1 MHNAKQPD
9 CGARRWSIGLALV
22 AVTVGMAPAAR
33 ADVLELAP
41 NGNVTLK
48 ATDRNSTTRLMPS
61 VTATADTLELI
72 DESGLPAAALTLTGG
87 AVGPAE
93 YASMLDRAAAAHGLS
108 PALLEAV
115 VWQESRWRPSVR
127 SPAGAI
133 GLAQLMP
140 GTARDL
146 GVDPLD
152 PSLNLYG
159 GARYLRQQLDRF
171 GGDVELALAAYNA
184 GPGRVQRAA
193 GIPRIAETQAYVR
206 SIVDRLSRSTDPQGA
221 SR

>member
-1 MHNAKQPD
+1 MHKAKQPD
-9 CGARRWSIGLALV
+9 RGTLRWSIGFALT
-22 AVTVGMAPAAR
+22 ACAMGMSPPAQ
-33 ADVLELAP
+33 ADVLELASDGTV
-41 NGNVTLK
+41 NLK
-48 ATDRNSTTRLMPS
+48 ALDRNSSSRLTPVVS
-61 VTATADTLELI
+61 STATAPEAV
-72 DESGLPAAALTLTGG
+72 DEHGIPEAALTLTGA
-87 AVGPAE
+87 AVGPAA
-93 YASMLDRAAAAHGLS
+93 YAPMLDRAAAAHGLS

-127 SPAGAI
+127 SRAGAI

-152 PSLNLYG
+152 PSLNLLG

-206 SIVDRLSRSTDPQGA
+206 SIVDRLSRSTDTQGA
-221 SR
+221 TR